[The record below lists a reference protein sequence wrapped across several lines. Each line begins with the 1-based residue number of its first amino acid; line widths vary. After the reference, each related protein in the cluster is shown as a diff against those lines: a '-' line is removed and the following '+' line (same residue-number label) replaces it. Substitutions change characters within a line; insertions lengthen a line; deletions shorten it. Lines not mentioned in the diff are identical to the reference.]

1 MGGGGYTVFMKP
13 EELVQAGRLDEA
25 LTELQ
30 NAVKAKPADSKLRV
44 FLFQLLCVL
53 GKWERAMTQLNVAA
67 DMDPST
73 LLMAQVCRPALNC
86 EALRAE
92 IFAGRRM
99 PLVMGEPEEWVGL
112 LLQSA
117 NLAGLGRYAEAET
130 IRDRALEAAPTVSGT
145 IEGPAPEGDTATS
158 STFEWIADADTRLGP
173 LLEAIIDG
181 RYYWVPFTRI
191 KEVRIEEPKD
201 LRDVVWAPANIL
213 WTNGGHAVALIPT
226 RYCGSESN
234 SDPAIRLARK
244 TEWDDKGHGSF
255 FGVGQKTFATDAGEH
270 SLLHIRRVVLNNA
283 MTAPSAVDASSAGGT
298 TASVNLR
305 AGEVGKGGHG

>member
-1 MGGGGYTVFMKP
+1 MKP

-30 NAVKAKPADSKLRV
+30 NTVKAKPADSKLRV

-53 GKWERAMTQLNVAA
+53 GRWERAMTQLNVAA

-86 EALRAE
+86 EALRTE

-117 NLAGLGRYAEAET
+117 NLAGLGRYAEAEA

-145 IEGPAPEGDTATS
+145 IECEGGSGAGGADATS
-158 STFEWIADADTRLGP
+158 GFEWIADADTRLGP
-173 LLEAIIDG
+173 MLEAIIDG

-191 KEVRIEEPKD
+191 KELRIEAPKD
-201 LRDVVWAPANIL
+201 LRDVVWAPANVL

-226 RYCGSESN
+226 RYPGSEASE
-234 SDPAIRLARK
+234 DPAVRLARK
-244 TEWDDKGHGSF
+244 TDWDDRGHGSF
-255 FGVGQKTFATDAGEH
+255 FGLGQRVYATDAGEY
-270 SLLHIRRVVLNNA
+270 SLLSIRRVVLNNA
-283 MTAPSAVDASSAGGT
+283 MTAPGPKPGAVGAGDA
-298 TASVNLR
+298 ASVSLR
-305 AGEVGKGGHG
+305 AGEIPGAGGTGRG